1 MKMYIELSH
10 DEIQKEIPY
19 YIIAEITSRAIWNTG
34 RRKRLFASLFTEAER
49 DMVSKIKAQAH
60 SWALV
65 KGVPLEG
72 VKMTISTYRLWH
84 KLADFC
90 ATL

>member
-1 MKMYIELSH
+1 MRMFIHFNH

-19 YIIAEITSRAIWNTG
+19 RIIAETTSRSIWNTG
-34 RRKRLFASLFTEAER
+34 RRKRLFANLFSKAER

-65 KGVPLEG
+65 KGVPKEG
-72 VKMTISTYRLWH
+72 VAMTMSTYQLWH
-84 KLADFC
+84 KLAEFC
-90 ATL
+90 ASL